1 MDELNGNGKRGLPK
15 LREILR
21 RQKQDSEDEE
31 SPDIE
36 FLYDDA
42 DTHAAEIA
50 EAYSYTEQPEF
61 TMNQVA
67 FTDLMNRFGLGN
79 QWLKMGQGE
88 KERAVLL
95 LLDQVELWER
105 EDRLRGARAILYL
118 AQGCFEECM
127 SDTECWDVARENVEL
142 LYKHGVFNSFI
153 DLLSIETENTEAANN
168 ALRKLAVSLADSVEL
183 RTILTVLYIMVEV
196 LRTHDDLL
204 LRESFTQELG
214 NLVAE
219 DLLAIRLLNM
229 VTRYCSGSAPHFPMK
244 KVLLLLWKV
253 ILASLGGSDTLFT
266 LKAGY
271 REKSGIPPQAEDTVT
286 VSKTMRAASPPA
298 SAAEL
303 IEATGVRRNRRGL
316 GRMAKQ
322 SSLDEMGLDL
332 DDEPEE
338 FNDEDSGVESGFGR
352 DSPRPDT
359 PPPTKEHIVRGLPW
373 TPKVRQKDIENFLD
387 NSRVKFVGFKLS
399 DDTSS
404 LAGLPPAIHEGA
416 RVLSQHVYQSL
427 AETQIKREEE
437 IASNPLSRPEVE
449 VEQTPA
455 EILYQAMLPSL
466 PQYMIALLKILLAAA
481 PTSKA
486 KTDSIN
492 IMTDV
497 LPEEMP
503 MTVMQSM
510 KLGIDVNRHKEIIVK
525 AVSAI
530 LLLLLK
536 HFKINHVYQFE
547 FMSQHLVFANCIP
560 LVLKFFNQNIM
571 AYIGSKNN
579 IALLDFPSCV
589 IGEQPELTAETLEVG
604 DTSVY
609 CWRNMASC
617 VNLLRVL
624 NKLTKW
630 KHSRIMMLV
639 VFKSA
644 PILKRTLK
652 VKHAMLQLYVLK
664 LLKMQTKYLGRQWR
678 KSNMKTMSAIYTKVR
693 HRLNDDWAFGN
704 DVDSRPWDFQAEEC
718 ALRSAV
724 DRFNNRRYD
733 RGVGGH
739 DRKDVLDGEFEPVD
753 NCVNSVL
760 GQEVELT
767 EEFKANYEKWLQRE
781 VYNTQIDWD
790 QLLVSSYD

>member
-1 MDELNGNGKRGLPK
+1 
-15 LREILR
+15 
-21 RQKQDSEDEE
+21 
-31 SPDIE
+31 
-36 FLYDDA
+36 
-42 DTHAAEIA
+42 
-50 EAYSYTEQPEF
+50 
-61 TMNQVA
+61 
-67 FTDLMNRFGLGN
+67 
-79 QWLKMGQGE
+79 
-88 KERAVLL
+88 
-95 LLDQVELWER
+95 
-105 EDRLRGARAILYL
+105 
-118 AQGCFEECM
+118 
-127 SDTECWDVARENVEL
+127 
-142 LYKHGVFNSFI
+142 
-153 DLLSIETENTEAANN
+153 
-168 ALRKLAVSLADSVEL
+168 
-183 RTILTVLYIMVEV
+183 
-196 LRTHDDLL
+196 LRTHDDLI
-204 LRESFTQELG
+204 LRENFTLELG
-214 NLVAE
+214 NVVAD

-229 VTRYCSGSAPHFPMK
+229 VTRYCSGNAPHFPMK

-253 ILASLGGSDTLFT
+253 ILASLGGSDTLSK
-266 LKAGY
+266 LKATY

-359 PPPTKEHIVRGLPW
+359 PPPAKEHIVRGLPW
-373 TPKVRQKDIENFLD
+373 TPKVRQKDVESFLD

-416 RVLSQHVYQSL
+416 RVLSQHVYKSL

-437 IASNPLSRPEVE
+437 IANNPLSRPEVE

-733 RGVGGH
+733 RGVGGQE
-739 DRKDVLDGEFEPVD
+739 RKEVLEGEFEPVD

-760 GQEVELT
+760 GQDVELT
-767 EEFKANYEKWLQRE
+767 DEFKANYEKWLQRE

-790 QLLVSSYD
+790 QLLVSSYQ

>member
-36 FLYDDA
+36 FQYDDA

-61 TMNQVA
+61 SMNQVA
-67 FTDLMNRFGLGN
+67 FTDLMSKHGLGN
-79 QWLKMGQGE
+79 QWLKMVKEE

-127 SDTECWDVARENVEL
+127 SDTECWDVARDNVEL
-142 LYKHGVFNSFI
+142 LYKHGVFTSFI

-196 LRTHDDLL
+196 LRTHDDLR

-214 NLVAE
+214 SLVGE

-253 ILASLGGSDTLFT
+253 ILASLGGSDTLSK
-266 LKAGY
+266 LKATY
-271 REKSGIPPQAEDTVT
+271 RDASGIPPQAEDTVT

-359 PPPTKEHIVRGLPW
+359 PPPVKEHIIRGLPW
-373 TPKVRQKDIENFLD
+373 TPKVRQKDVENFLD

-427 AETQIKREEE
+427 AESQIKREEE

-733 RGVGGH
+733 RGVGVVE
-739 DRKDVLDGEFEPVD
+739 RKDVLEGEFEPVD

-760 GQEVELT
+760 GQDVELT

-790 QLLVSSYD
+790 QLLVSSYQ

>member
-1 MDELNGNGKRGLPK
+1 M
-15 LREILR
+15 
-21 RQKQDSEDEE
+21 
-31 SPDIE
+31 
-36 FLYDDA
+36 
-42 DTHAAEIA
+42 AAEIA
-50 EAYSYTEQPEF
+50 EVYSYTEQPEF
-61 TMNQVA
+61 ALNQAA
-67 FTDLMNRFGLGN
+67 FEGLMGQFGMSSR
-79 QWLKMGQGE
+79 WLKMAPEE
-88 KERAVLL
+88 KSRAILL
-95 LLDQVELWER
+95 LLDHLELWDR
-105 EDRLRGARAILYL
+105 EERLRGARAVLYL
-118 AQGCFEECM
+118 AQGCWEECM
-127 SDTECWDVARENVEL
+127 SDTECWDTVRENVEL
-142 LYKHGVFNSFI
+142 LHKHGVFASFI
-153 DLLSIETENTEAANN
+153 ELLSIETENAAAATS

-183 RTILTVLYIMVEV
+183 RVILTVLYIIVEV
-196 LRTHDDLL
+196 FRCHDNPTVRD
-204 LRESFTQELG
+204 EFAAELG
-214 NLVAE
+214 GGE
-219 DLLAIRLLNM
+219 GEEELLAVKLLNM
-229 VTRYCSGSAPHFPMK
+229 VTRYCSNSAPHFPMK

-253 ILASLGGSDTLFT
+253 VLASLGGSATLAD
-266 LKAGY
+266 LKAKY
-271 REKSGIPPQAEDTVT
+271 RAEHKIPAQMEDTVT

-303 IEATGVRRNRRGL
+303 IEATGGRRNRNRL

-322 SSLDEMGLDL
+322 NSLDEMGLELEDEAEDFQ
-332 DDEPEE
+332 DD
-338 FNDEDSGVESGFGR
+338 DSGVESGFGR
-352 DSPRPDT
+352 DSPRPTT
-359 PPPTKEHIVRGLPW
+359 PPVAKQHVVRGLPW
-373 TPKVRQKDIENFLD
+373 TPKVRQKDVELFLD
-387 NSRVKFVGFKLS
+387 NTRTKFVGFKLS
-399 DDTSS
+399 EDSSS
-404 LAGLPPAIHEGA
+404 LAGLPPPIHEGA
-416 RVLSQHVYQSL
+416 KILNQYIYRSL
-427 AETQIKREEE
+427 AESQIKREEE
-437 IASNPLSRPEVE
+437 IAANPLSRPELDVA
-449 VEQTPA
+449 QTPA
-455 EILYQAMLPSL
+455 EVLYQAMLPSL

-525 AVSAI
+525 SVSAI

-604 DTSVY
+604 DVSVF

-617 VNLLRVL
+617 INLLRVL

-733 RGVGGH
+733 RGGGGGQE
-739 DRKDVLDGEFEPVD
+739 KKEVLEGEFFPVD
-753 NCVNSVL
+753 NCINSVL
-760 GQEVELT
+760 GQEVELS
-767 EEFKANYEKWLQRE
+767 EEFKANYERWLQRE
-781 VYNTQIDWD
+781 VYGTQIDWD
-790 QLLVSSYD
+790 QLLEENHL

>member
-36 FLYDDA
+36 FQYDDA

-61 TMNQVA
+61 TMNQMA

-105 EDRLRGARAILYL
+105 DDRLRGARAILYL

-253 ILASLGGSDTLFT
+253 ILASLGGSDTLST

-359 PPPTKEHIVRGLPW
+359 PPPAKEHIVRGLPW
-373 TPKVRQKDIENFLD
+373 TPKVRQKDVESFLD
-387 NSRVKFVGFKLS
+387 NSRVKFVGFKLI

-416 RVLSQHVYQSL
+416 RVLSQHVYKSL

-449 VEQTPA
+449 VEQTPS

-733 RGVGGH
+733 RGVGGQ
-739 DRKDVLDGEFEPVD
+739 DRKDVLEGEFEPVD

-790 QLLVSSYD
+790 QLLACSYD